1 MNLPEG
7 NHNESDVE
15 LNITPIIDCFTVLI
29 TFLLA
34 SASFISI
41 GYFEAHT
48 PGPGDSANVSRP
60 DVDAII
66 RIGRSGTAELK
77 WTGKQSGS
85 RKLHDIND
93 ESLRVISEELKKIK
107 EQKLTIHQVMITAEN
122 DTPYSNLASIMSAV
136 DQSGI
141 PAVIGDFG
149 D

>member
-7 NHNESDVE
+7 NSHDTDVE

-48 PGPGDSANVSRP
+48 PGPGDQTETNKP
-60 DVDAII
+60 DVDAVI
-66 RIGRSGTAELK
+66 RIRKSGMVELK
-77 WTGKQSGS
+77 WTGKLSGT
-85 RKLHDIND
+85 RRIDGINED
-93 ESLRVISEELKKIK
+93 SLRVITGDLNKIK
-107 EQKLTIHQVMITAEN
+107 DQKLTINQVMIHADNE
-122 DTPYSNLASIMSAV
+122 TPYSNLASIMSAV

-141 PAVIGDFG
+141 SAVIGDFG
-149 D
+149 E

>member
-1 MNLPEG
+1 MNLHE
-7 NHNESDVE
+7 NNQTESDVE

-48 PGPGDSANVSRP
+48 PGPGDQSDAKKP

-66 RIGRSGTAELK
+66 RIGKTGTVELK
-77 WTGKQSGS
+77 WTGKTTGT
-85 RKLHDIND
+85 RRINGIND
-93 ESLRVISEELKKIK
+93 ETMRVITGELSKLKD
-107 EQKLTIHQVMITAEN
+107 QKLIINQVMIHADNE
-122 DTPYSNLASIMSAV
+122 TPYSSLASIMSAV
-136 DQSGI
+136 DQSGL

-149 D
+149 E